1 MDQLL
6 TTLARKYSQD
16 MIDAHS
22 MSKENFYPRMNIL
35 FDVIKLLCCLIEN
48 RAKQMPNEE
57 LFRNVKLPADLTKC
71 ITKAGI
77 KVEQRAVDLRKQRSH
92 FVHFQQNAERDWK
105 AWMLKKEK
113 MKENLKRVFTMK
125 MAEFSSKMST
135 MNPKNQMRKACIEK
149 EIDLFVFY
157 LMTMN
162 NTHCSREN
170 DMRDLRFDSKERYLK
185 QMASEISTVS
195 TKSRGK
201 NYSARLE
208 IVLYTRVF
216 EKEKRQK
223 IIGFVVQ
230 LDDEYNDNL

>member
-185 QMASEISTVS
+185 QMARSNSTNNV
-195 TKSRGK
+195 
-201 NYSARLE
+201 
-208 IVLYTRVF
+208 VYTINR
-216 EKEKRQK
+216 ERSMT
-223 IIGFVVQ
+223 
-230 LDDEYNDNL
+230 